1 MRVEELL
8 QEKNL
13 DFKVSGR
20 DYLVKCLNPEHEDTN
35 PSMRIDN
42 ITGIF
47 HCFPVALEGT
57 CLSTLEQQLIT

>member
-13 DFKVSGR
+13 NFKVSGR
-20 DYLVKCLNPEHEDTN
+20 DLLVKCLNPEHEDSN

-42 ITGIF
+42 ITGI
-47 HCFPVALEGT
+47 
-57 CLSTLEQQLIT
+57 